1 MTNKYYRQNFLS
13 GKLVTKLFTSKGD
26 KGEMLMKLVRE
37 SKKLSSP
44 KFFKDKTIN
53 IKGIGKRKK
62 EILQPEE
69 YMDIENMS
77 NNQLKKQIQ
86 KFGYIVGTKNKKLAK
101 KATQTPLH
109 QKIKTKVK
117 DKKK

>member
-1 MTNKYYRQNFLS
+1 MSKYYRQGYLS
-13 GKLVTKLFTSKGD
+13 AGLVKKLITSKGE
-26 KGEMLMKLVRE
+26 KGEMLMKLLRE

-53 IKGIGKRKK
+53 IKGIGKRIK
-62 EILQPEE
+62 EILSPEE
-69 YMDIENMS
+69 YSDIENMS

-86 KFGYIVGTKNKKLAK
+86 KFGYIVGTKNKKLAD

-117 DKKK
+117 DK

>member
-1 MTNKYYRQNFLS
+1 MSKYHRQGYL
-13 GKLVTKLFTSKGD
+13 GAGLVKKLLTSKGE

-53 IKGIGKRKK
+53 IKGGGKMKK
-62 EILQPEE
+62 EILAPDE
-69 YMDIENMS
+69 YIDIQNMS

-86 KFGYIVGTKNKKLAK
+86 KFGYIVGTKSKKLAN
-101 KATQTPLH
+101 KAQQTPLH

>member
-1 MTNKYYRQNFLS
+1 MSKYHRQGYL
-13 GKLVTKLFTSKGD
+13 GAGLVKKLLTSKGE

-37 SKKLSSP
+37 SKKISSP

-62 EILQPEE
+62 EILSPEE
-69 YMDIENMS
+69 YNDIENMS

-86 KFGYIVGTKNKKLAK
+86 KYGYIVGTKNKKLAD
-101 KATQTPLH
+101 KAQQTSLH